1 MLSVQSG
8 RQYLMAYIPQFKRM
22 MSFRIDYII
31 SVKPDEKSDCFDLLR
46 EKLNGMRPHMW
57 GVSTK
62 GKSGQ
67 RMEHVEFTVHYDDNE
82 QHIHRRLEREKR
94 CGTVER
100 VDKNTSRFF
109 ADVFDAS
116 EVVPW
121 IRTFICRITQ
131 VHFSDEKLEAQFK
144 KDIEEMYRLY
154 RVEGD

>member
-1 MLSVQSG
+1 MSL
-8 RQYLMAYIPQFKRM
+8 QFTM
-22 MSFRIDYII
+22 MTMNSIFIAVW
-31 SVKPDEKSDCFDLLR
+31 SVKNAAAP
-46 EKLNGMRPHMW
+46 
-57 GVSTK
+57 
-62 GKSGQ
+62 
-67 RMEHVEFTVHYDDNE
+67 
-82 QHIHRRLEREKR
+82 
-94 CGTVER
+94 VER

>member
-1 MLSVQSG
+1 MGQSVQRENLVNEWSMLSLQ
-8 RQYLMAYIPQFKRM
+8 I
-22 MSFRIDYII
+22 
-31 SVKPDEKSDCFDLLR
+31 
-46 EKLNGMRPHMW
+46 
-57 GVSTK
+57 
-62 GKSGQ
+62 
-67 RMEHVEFTVHYDDNE
+67 HYDDNE